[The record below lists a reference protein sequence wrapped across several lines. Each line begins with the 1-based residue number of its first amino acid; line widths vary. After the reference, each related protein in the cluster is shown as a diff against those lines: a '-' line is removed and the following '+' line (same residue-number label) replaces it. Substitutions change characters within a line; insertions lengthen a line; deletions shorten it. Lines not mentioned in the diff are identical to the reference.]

1 MLINKLVMMI
11 VAAYCTALASGQDPA
26 RFVYDQSVLRKHLE
40 WCLSNRKM
48 EPFPVMKMKRSGK
61 QQYDGIDVHCTCRLP
76 DDGCPMV
83 CCDHCGEW
91 FHQNRVAIQEIGG
104 DWYCNNW
111 SSTRAYIV

>member
-1 MLINKLVMMI
+1 MI

-61 QQYDGIDVHCTCRLP
+61 Q
-76 DDGCPMV
+76 
-83 CCDHCGEW
+83 
-91 FHQNRVAIQEIGG
+91 
-104 DWYCNNW
+104 
-111 SSTRAYIV
+111 